1 MRAALPLILVAGCL
15 VAPPIVPNVARAQDG
30 AHSDSRVL
38 PPPPSGAPEYA
49 AAGIAT
55 PFERIGSQAGSMRT
69 IFRGPGPDG
78 TTVEIREIIVAPHGS
93 VRLDPLPGPA
103 LIDLRA
109 GEGRALGGSPVVDL
123 TGGASTALAAGLPLE
138 LSNSGEVP
146 LVIRIRLVEGR

>member
-1 MRAALPLILVAGCL
+1 MRTALLLIVVFGGLA
-15 VAPPIVPNVARAQDG
+15 APPIARNMARAQDG

-49 AAGIAT
+49 GARIAT

-78 TTVEIREIIVAPHGS
+78 TTVEIREIIVAAHGS
-93 VRLDPLPGPA
+93 VRLDPLAGPA

-109 GEGRALGGSPVVDL
+109 GEGRALSGNSAIDL
-123 TGGASTALAAGLPLE
+123 ADGASAALAAGLPLE
-138 LSNSGEVP
+138 LSNSGEAP
-146 LVIRIRLVEGR
+146 LVIRIRLVEG